1 MEKGTVTTG
10 GALGGGAL
18 GTTLVFV
25 TGCLGTKVL
34 LFLGISSGALS
45 SLEAVE
51 PYRPL
56 LLVVGGAAFAFGL
69 WRIVQRRRAAAPANA
84 WTWLVRF
91 DDD

>member
-1 MEKGTVTTG
+1 MKRETVATSS
-10 GALGGGAL
+10 ALGGGAL
-18 GTTLVFV
+18 GTALVFV

-45 SLEAVE
+45 GLEALE

-69 WRIVQRRRAAAPANA
+69 WRIVRRRRAAAPVSA
-84 WTWLVRF
+84 
-91 DDD
+91 